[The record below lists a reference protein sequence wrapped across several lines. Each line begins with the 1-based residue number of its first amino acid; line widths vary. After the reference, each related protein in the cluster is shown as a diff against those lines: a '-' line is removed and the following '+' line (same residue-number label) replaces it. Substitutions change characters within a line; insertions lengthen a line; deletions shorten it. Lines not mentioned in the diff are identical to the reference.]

1 MIQFDDRGL
10 ITAVVQ
16 DSESKAILMVA
27 HMNREALARTL
38 SGPHVW
44 FYSRSRGE
52 LWEKGATSGNYL
64 NTVDVSLDCDGDAL
78 LVTAVPE
85 GAACHTGAVS
95 CFHNVIKNEEEP
107 VHHHVEPGVICDCN
121 YFAHEFAVDEEES
134 VNRVDPGVANERSVF
149 VNVEEEYVNRVGP
162 GVMQLLAEVIHE
174 RAVTMPEGSYT
185 ADLLRQ
191 GVSRIAQKLIEEA
204 GETGLAAATG
214 SLDEVAPE
222 MSDLLYNCVV
232 LLESTGV
239 SIDDVWAEL
248 AKRRGASSV
257 G

>member
-16 DSESKAILMVA
+16 DSESKAVLMVA

-64 NTVDVSLDCDGDAL
+64 NTVNVSLDCDGDAV

-95 CFHNVIKNEEEP
+95 CFHKV
-107 VHHHVEPGVICDCN
+107 VESEV
-121 YFAHEFAVDEEES
+121 ES
-134 VNRVDPGVANERSVF
+134 
-149 VNVEEEYVNRVGP
+149 VNRVGP

-174 RAVTMPEGSYT
+174 RAITMPEGSYT

-191 GVSRIAQKLIEEA
+191 GVSRVAQKLIEEA

-214 SLDEVAPE
+214 SLDEVASE

-239 SIDDVWAEL
+239 SIDDVWTEL
-248 AKRRGASSV
+248 AKRRGTSSV